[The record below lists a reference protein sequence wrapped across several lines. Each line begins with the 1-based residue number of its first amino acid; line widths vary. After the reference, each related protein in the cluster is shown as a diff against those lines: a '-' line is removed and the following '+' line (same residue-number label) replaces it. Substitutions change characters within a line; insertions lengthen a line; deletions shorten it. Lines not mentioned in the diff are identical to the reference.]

1 MSAFLAVRS
10 LPSSFGLS
18 VNLTAAQL
26 HDRNLPNMIEVTAEA
41 AEFDLRRLTVEL
53 TESALVD
60 DLEMAGRIARSLKG
74 RGMRLS
80 LDDFGT
86 GYSSLLHLQSLPF
99 DELKVDASFV
109 RSITETRQSRKITAA
124 VISLGLSLGLNTVAE
139 GIEEQKQANLLA
151 WQGCHLGQGFL
162 YAQAIPASEIA
173 EIVHRPAPFPGVTTD
188 VPSSISGGFLSLD
201 GQPTERFSQLRAV
214 YDGAPVALG
223 FINTQLRYVNLNQ
236 RLALLNDKPVEF
248 HLGRKVSDVIAPE
261 IFAQVEPYLL
271 RALQGESLTN
281 MEVSFTPGPGAPLSN
296 LMLCYEP
303 VRDEAGEI
311 LGVCVSLADIT
322 PLKQKE
328 ADLRESEDHYRH
340 TVELTPQIPWVADTD
355 GRIISISSRWHALTG
370 NAGADYAWLE
380 AVHRDDHPAVMAAV
394 KHSLATG
401 DPLDMEYRVES
412 QGRWIWMRGRGYP
425 RRDEEGRIIRWYGS
439 VESVDEHRRALDELR
454 SSQARLRAIF
464 EAAPVGII
472 LLESST
478 GHVLQANPRAEEL
491 IGFDFSPPMLWAN
504 QGWQMFDSLGKLIPA
519 SDMPLTRA
527 MRTGEI
533 TSGEDVK
540 LVRPDGTSIWLN
552 LTAAPVRLENGTQ
565 WGALMIVQDIDTARR
580 EHHKLLELT
589 RVLDTVVE
597 LVPARASAVA

>member
-1 MSAFLAVRS
+1 
-10 LPSSFGLS
+10 
-18 VNLTAAQL
+18 
-26 HDRNLPNMIEVTAEA
+26 
-41 AEFDLRRLTVEL
+41 
-53 TESALVD
+53 
-60 DLEMAGRIARSLKG
+60 
-74 RGMRLS
+74 
-80 LDDFGT
+80 
-86 GYSSLLHLQSLPF
+86 
-99 DELKVDASFV
+99 
-109 RSITETRQSRKITAA
+109 
-124 VISLGLSLGLNTVAE
+124 
-139 GIEEQKQANLLA
+139 
-151 WQGCHLGQGFL
+151 
-162 YAQAIPASEIA
+162 
-173 EIVHRPAPFPGVTTD
+173 
-188 VPSSISGGFLSLD
+188 
-201 GQPTERFSQLRAV
+201 
-214 YDGAPVALG
+214 
-223 FINTQLRYVNLNQ
+223 
-236 RLALLNDKPVEF
+236 
-248 HLGRKVSDVIAPE
+248 
-261 IFAQVEPYLL
+261 
-271 RALQGESLTN
+271 
-281 MEVSFTPGPGAPLSN
+281 
-296 LMLCYEP
+296 
-303 VRDEAGEI
+303 
-311 LGVCVSLADIT
+311 VSLADIT

-540 LVRPDGTSIWLN
+540 LARPDGTSIWLN